1 MSDHYRS
8 TGMDSWYDRLST
20 AAGFCRGWEA
30 ETTRKALLKERPTR
44 YGPPLP
50 EHIKEQR
57 IQEGLERSAQAYQDW
72 LRRENE
78 IAQMRERSYRDW

>member
-1 MSDHYRS
+1 MSDHYRPN
-8 TGMDSWYDRLST
+8 GMDRWYNSHST
-20 AAGFCRGWEA
+20 AAGTCRGWEA
-30 ETTRKALLKERPTR
+30 ETTRKALQQERPTR

-57 IQEGLERSAQAYQDW
+57 RLEGLERSAQAYRDW